1 MTSHRSGRMLL
12 VFVLTV
18 PVICQAQ
25 DAWPRFRGPNGQGQS
40 EAATIPTTFAE
51 SDYNWKTEFPGIGHS
66 SPVVW
71 GNKVFITSADPDSAT
86 VHVLAFNTA
95 DGKKLWQR
103 DYPSTTYHLHT
114 QNNYASSTPALDAD
128 RIYVAWANP
137 EEITLL
143 ALDHD
148 GHDVWRK
155 NLGPYKSE
163 HGFGTSP
170 IVVDDKVIIT
180 NDQEGEN
187 RSLIAVDA
195 KTGADRW
202 RIPRR
207 FADNRQNAS
216 YATPC
221 VMETPAG
228 RELIVCSWAHGIS
241 SHDLATGV
249 ENWESQVFKLRPV
262 ASPVLVDGLIL
273 GSCGE
278 GGGNNTMIALKPGS
292 KDGRA
297 PELAFPAIDRSS
309 APYIPTICV
318 AGDLAFLWTDKGI
331 VTCLDVTSGKQLW
344 RQRVG
349 GTFFSSPVR
358 VQNRIYNISA
368 DGEVVVLAATPEY
381 KLLARN
387 GLGEGTQATP
397 AIAGGKMYLRTLS
410 HLISIGGN

>member
-1 MTSHRSGRMLL
+1 MRSLRRSSTPKKIG
-12 VFVLTV
+12 
-18 PVICQAQ
+18 PVSA
-25 DAWPRFRGPNGQGQS
+25 APNGQGQS
-40 EAATIPTTFAE
+40 DATTIPTTFAE
-51 SDYNWKTEFPGIGHS
+51 ADFNWKVELPGIGHS

-71 GNKVFITSADPDSAT
+71 GNKVFVTSADPDTAT
-86 VHVLAFNTA
+86 IHVLAFNTA

-128 RIYVAWANP
+128 HVYVAWANP

-148 GHDVWRK
+148 GHDAWRK

-187 RSLIAVDA
+187 RSLIALDA
-195 KTGADRW
+195 KTGDDRW

-207 FADNRQNAS
+207 LADNRQNAS

-221 VMETPAG
+221 IMETPAG

-241 SHDLATGV
+241 SHDLATGA

-278 GGGNNTMIALKPGS
+278 GGGNNTMIALKPGA

-297 PELAFPAIDRSS
+297 PRTRLPRHR
-309 APYIPTICV
+309 PHQRPVYPH
-318 AGDLAFLWTDKGI
+318 DLRRRRQRLPLNDKGI
-331 VTCLDVTSGKQLW
+331 VTCLDVTSGKRSRPL
-344 RQRVG
+344 RIG
-349 GTFFSSPVR
+349 GQFFSSPIR
-358 VQNRIYNISA
+358 VQDRIYNVSA
-368 DGEVVVLAATPEY
+368 DGEVVVISATPDC
-381 KLLARN
+381 KILARN

-410 HLISIGGN
+410 HLISVGGKEQTAQ